1 GSRIP
6 LAIRKHLC
14 ALKQNSEVIL
24 VGFLRVDTT
33 FSPTAAK
40 VRLSTGKWHVEGNFK
55 PNKHS
60 AFCNLSEIAY
70 PSQFA
75 PKAMDISPSPFQDL
89 SFLVDFRG
97 SSESWEFR

>member
-1 GSRIP
+1 M
-6 LAIRKHLC
+6 
-14 ALKQNSEVIL
+14 KQNSEMRL
-24 VGFLRVDTT
+24 VGFLSVDTT

-55 PNKHS
+55 TNKQS

-70 PSQFA
+70 PSQVA
-75 PKAMDISPSPFQDL
+75 PEAMDISPSPFQDL

-97 SSESWEFR
+97 SSDSGCSDSWEFR